1 MVDVV
6 GTWTLNSM
14 RMPPVAPG
22 DSAGGGSGREKCR
35 VLRARKTGTPLPLD
49 GDSEKW
55 RGAESVT
62 FEGRPLGGK
71 PRRATVYAL
80 WDAQDLYLLFD
91 VYSSEL
97 QASVREHD
105 GDKLWFDDGVEF
117 LIDPG
122 HHRTKEYLPDDFA
135 YHINILNTVFDDR
148 GTAAGQPDPAW
159 NGTARHMVKILD
171 DYHYVV
177 EVAVPWPEIGLEPQ
191 EGQTVMGINLC
202 VNGKDPATGE
212 YNYFDWCGLS
222 VFHDPSGFGDLK
234 LAGPNKLG

>member
-1 MVDVV
+1 MKWDVTAAQTFSLLCAWLV
-6 GTWTLNSM
+6 ALITPPRTLANS
-14 RMPPVAPG
+14 
-22 DSAGGGSGREKCR
+22 EKR
-35 VLRARKTGTPLPLD
+35 RARRARKTETPLPLD
-49 GDSEKW
+49 GDPRKW

-135 YHINILNTVFDDR
+135 YHINILNVVFDDR
-148 GTAAGQPDPAW
+148 GTPSGKPDPKW
-159 NGTARHMVKILD
+159 NGTARHTVKILD
-171 DYHYVV
+171 DHHYLI
-177 EVAVPWPEIGLEPQ
+177 EVAVPWREIGREPE
-191 EGQTVMGINLC
+191 EGAAMGIDLC
-202 VNGKDPATGE
+202 VNGKDPVTGE
-212 YNYFDWCGLS
+212 YDYFDWCGLS

-234 LAGPNKLG
+234 LAGPE